1 MKNSNEKIHNAFNQN
16 VKPCEGAEN
25 VYISPCEM
33 KKRVKKAMEG
43 LAQEIKLTLEWFV
56 ESDIEIY
63 GHIKK
68 GTVEAFGVQGVKFPE
83 ILNELVEQ

>member
-1 MKNSNEKIHNAFNQN
+1 MNVQKEIHNAFNSN
-16 VKPCEGAEN
+16 VRPCKGNEN

-33 KKRVKKAMEG
+33 KAMAKKAMAA
-43 LAQEIKLTLEWFV
+43 LANEVKLTLEWFV

-68 GTVEAFGVQGVKFPE
+68 GTVEAFAVQGVKFPE
-83 ILNELVEQ
+83 VLNELVEK